1 MGLTYSYRR
10 YPSSR
15 PVVPLGGQLYRPQP
29 VVLVGVSGPLGVMP
43 VRALID
49 TGADDTVFSDAV
61 ATTIGL
67 DLSAAPS
74 GTAQGIGGGS
84 VVVRY
89 AAVPLQLAQG
99 STSHEW
105 LAWVGFVS
113 IPMRRGL
120 LGFAGFLQFFTATF
134 FGDREE
140 VELTPNASLPSP

>member
-1 MGLTYSYRR
+1 MGLTYRYRH

-15 PVVPLGGQLYRPQP
+15 PIVPLGGQQYRPQP

-43 VRALID
+43 VRALVD

-67 DLSAAPS
+67 DLSAAPP
-74 GTAQGIGGGS
+74 GTAQGISGGA

-89 AAVPLQLAQG
+89 AQVTLQLTQG
-99 STSHEW
+99 SERYEW

-134 FGDREE
+134 HGDREE
-140 VELTPNASLPSP
+140 FELTANALLPPP